1 MRSLSFRVK
10 LALWNV
16 AVLAIVLGGFGLTI
30 VYAAQARLTAS
41 VDNELRERARR
52 FQRMPPGGF
61 NRGMQGGGPG
71 GPEAPRS
78 PEGNRG
84 GSPQGNRGPEAQG
97 AGQPGAP
104 GPPQP
109 GQGEPRPGDPFRP
122 FGVASPGFDPQTERI
137 AAVRRPRFLSEGGRG
152 LGPNALGPWDM
163 AAFKASLQGR
173 EVFATVTAEGQR
185 IRVLSVPWPR
195 EAGERGVIQIGRELA
210 DVEQG
215 WTRQLGALATLLP
228 LAVLI
233 AGIGG
238 WFLTGRAL
246 RPVREVTQAAAE
258 IGAQDLSRR
267 LDAHGHDELG
277 ELASTFNEMIARL
290 ERSFER
296 QRRFTADASHELRTP
311 LTRIKL
317 ATSSALEGEHSLE
330 RFRRALVVS
339 DQAADAM
346 SRLVQ
351 QLLLLARA
359 ESGRLEL
366 NLQRIDLAEVA
377 QRAWAAVG
385 PLAERP
391 LEVVGGQVFAQ
402 GDPDMIQRVI
412 ENLLENAA
420 RHTPPEGTIAVRV
433 ETEGREA
440 VVRVTDTGE
449 GIAAEHLPRLTERF
463 YRVDDARS
471 RSDGG
476 CGLGL
481 AITKGLVEAHGGRLE
496 FESEVGRGTTATVR
510 LPLSG

>member
-1 MRSLSFRVK
+1 MRPLSFRVK

-30 VYAAQARLTAS
+30 VYAAQARLAAS
-41 VDNELRERARR
+41 VDNELRDRARR
-52 FQRMPPGGF
+52 FQRSPAGGF
-61 NRGMQGGGPG
+61 GRSQQGEFGGPG
-71 GPEAPRS
+71 QGPPGE
-78 PEGNRG
+78 
-84 GSPQGNRGPEAQG
+84 
-97 AGQPGAP
+97 PGAP
-104 GPPQP
+104 RQGQARDGGPRRGPPGDPP
-109 GQGEPRPGDPFRP
+109 GPGRDDPFRP
-122 FGVASPGFDPQTERI
+122 FGVTSPGFDPQTERI
-137 AAVRRPRFLSEGGRG
+137 AALRRPRFLEADGRG

-163 AAFKASLQGR
+163 TAFNASLAGK
-173 EVFATVTAEGQR
+173 EVITTVTAEGQR

-195 EAGERGVIQIGRELA
+195 EGGERGVIQIARELS

-215 WTRQLGALATLLP
+215 WSRQLGTLATLLP
-228 LAVLI
+228 LAVLV

-246 RPVREVTQAAAE
+246 RPVRNVTQAAAE

-267 LDAHGHDELG
+267 LRVEGRDELG

-317 ATSSALEGEHSLE
+317 ATSSALEGEPSVE
-330 RFRRALVVS
+330 RYRRALTVS
-339 DQAADAM
+339 DNAADAM
-346 SRLVQ
+346 ARLVQ

-359 ESGRLEL
+359 DSGRLEL
-366 NLQRIDLAEVA
+366 RMQKVDVGEVA
-377 QRAWAAVG
+377 RLAWAAVRELGGRG
-385 PLAERP
+385 PGVVV
-391 LEVVGGQVFAQ
+391 LEAAAAQ
-402 GDPDMIQRVI
+402 ADPDMLQRVI

-420 RHTPPEGTIAVRV
+420 RHTPDEGTIEVRV
-433 ETEGREA
+433 EGEDGFT
-440 VVRVTDTGE
+440 VLRVIDSGE
-449 GIAAEHLPRLTERF
+449 GIAPEHLPRITERF

-481 AITKGLVEAHGGRLE
+481 AITMGLVEAHGGSLT
-496 FESEVGRGTTATVR
+496 FESEPDRGTTATVR
-510 LPLSG
+510 IPVFEETAWPRGR

>member
-1 MRSLSFRVK
+1 MKPLSFRVK

-30 VYAAQARLTAS
+30 VYAAQARLAAS
-41 VDNELRERARR
+41 VDNELRDRARR
-52 FQRMPPGGF
+52 FQRVPPGGF
-61 NRGMQGGGPG
+61 NRSPQDPGRGGPDGPRPPQGEPGGPRPGQPGDQPQPGPQGGGP
-71 GPEAPRS
+71 P
-78 PEGNRG
+78 N
-84 GSPQGNRGPEAQG
+84 
-97 AGQPGAP
+97 
-104 GPPQP
+104 
-109 GQGEPRPGDPFRP
+109 DPFRP

-137 AAVRRPRFLSEGGRG
+137 AAVRRPRFLEESGRG
-152 LGPNALGPWDM
+152 LGPNGLGPWDLG
-163 AAFKASLQGR
+163 AFKASLAGR
-173 EVFATVTAEGQR
+173 EAFVTVTAEGQR

-195 EAGERGVIQIGRELA
+195 ETGERGVIQIGRELT

-215 WTRQLGALATLLP
+215 WSRHLGILATLLP

-246 RPVREVTQAAAE
+246 RPVRDVTKAAAE

-267 LDAHGHDELG
+267 LDVEGRDELG

-317 ATSSALEGEHSLE
+317 ATSSALEGEPSVE
-330 RFRRALVVS
+330 RYQRALKVS

-359 ESGRLEL
+359 DSGRLEMKV
-366 NLQRIDLAEVA
+366 QKTDVA
-377 QRAWAAVG
+377 DVARRAWSAVAALGGRG
-385 PLAERP
+385 PGVVVDESVLA
-391 LEVVGGQVFAQ
+391 LA
-402 GDPDMIQRVI
+402 DPDMLQRVF

-420 RHTPPEGTIAVRV
+420 RHTPSDGSIELRV
-433 ETEGREA
+433 GREGDSA
-440 VVRVTDTGE
+440 VVRVQDDGE
-449 GIAAEHLPRLTERF
+449 GIAPEHLPRLTERF

-471 RSDGG
+471 RGDGG

-481 AITKGLVEAHGGRLE
+481 AITQGLVDAHAGKLE
-496 FESEVGRGTTATVR
+496 FESELGRGTVATVR
-510 LPLSG
+510 IPLSN